1 MNRRSFL
8 TTTGVGALAGLTG
21 CLGGSDDGSPS
32 GPGTEPTGPATDEP
46 TATDQPTESSG
57 APFEHPGTL
66 DQTFA
71 TNGDYPEDDNPA
83 DGYPPAFEDPPEAPD
98 ADPSSFETTEENGET
113 VRLAPVDVVIDWYY
127 RGDARFVD
135 ARGLRQ
141 YQTAHIYGAVFSRA
155 QGDST
160 GGGIDDWSTDDR
172 VITYCGCPH
181 HLSSLRAAG
190 LQKAGFTDVYAIDEG
205 FVGREDSWE
214 ANEYPMA
221 GMGFVEGAQASISE
235 WQIAGSVE
243 PRFAGE
249 YVWAAA
255 DRQYEAAPVAGDGR
269 YDLHVRLVDADAE
282 TPIEL
287 RLPDGETRTA
297 PLGELA
303 TQVDGR
309 A

>member
-190 LQKAGFTDVYAIDEG
+190 LQKAGFSEVYAIDEG
-205 FVGREDSWE
+205 FYEWSDRG
-214 ANEYPMA
+214 NPMA
-221 GMGFVEGAQASISE
+221 GTAFRSETAADVETWNLEGATDPSHAGAYAWAS
-235 WQIAGSVE
+235 AG
-243 PRFAGE
+243 
-249 YVWAAA
+249 
-255 DRQYEAAPVAGDGR
+255 RQYEAAPIDDDGR
-269 YDLHVRLVDADAE
+269 FSLTLHFSEVTAE
-282 TPIEL
+282 TSVEVSTPEFSV
-287 RLPDGETRTA
+287 TQA
-297 PLGELA
+297 LGELA
-303 TQVDGR
+303 DGPVEGR
-309 A
+309 